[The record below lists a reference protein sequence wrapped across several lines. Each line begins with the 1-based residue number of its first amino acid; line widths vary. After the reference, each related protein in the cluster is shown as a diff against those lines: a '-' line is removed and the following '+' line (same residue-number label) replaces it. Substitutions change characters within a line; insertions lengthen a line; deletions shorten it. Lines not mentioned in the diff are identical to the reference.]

1 MVLFLAIHVLLRPF
15 SLTLDNYAET
25 IAEVTLVILC
35 LFLSTGGSPISTGMA
50 GGLTAMCLVVGVV
63 FALRVLLSRYSKLM
77 NQLAGGKEK
86 GGRSSGRAAAEMSVS
101 RPANSARELVSPR
114 QVLAS
119 SPAGA
124 APQPAPAS
132 LVELDDQAPPAAP
145 AAARASVAAPPP
157 PPDEQ
162 PPASAEA
169 PLPIEPEAVAAA
181 AAPRPSSAGA
191 GAAADAHSIELSQV

>member
-35 LFLSTGGSPISTGMA
+35 LFLISGGSPISTEMA

-86 GGRSSGRAAAEMSVS
+86 RGRSSAATEMSVS
-101 RPANSARELVSPR
+101 RPANSAREVVSPR

-119 SPAGA
+119 SPA
-124 APQPAPAS
+124 PQPV
-132 LVELDDQAPPAAP
+132 LVELDDQAPAAAP

-157 PPDEQ
+157 PDEQ

-169 PLPIEPEAVAAA
+169 PLRIEPEAAAAA
-181 AAPRPSSAGA
+181 AAPRSSSAGA
-191 GAAADAHSIELSQV
+191 ADSLGQV